1 MKHARSLLAPAVFAL
16 VATATLSAPALAH
29 LYACKDRDGRVWFR
43 NYKQDGEKCR
53 IAMRTDDPEPT
64 DRGGASSRAPAT
76 SKREF
81 APPGAAGAPR
91 PVEEPGSLDKR
102 MALYA
107 AYVEE
112 AAETYKIP
120 VEFIRAVMRVESA
133 FRFQAVSSAGAQGL
147 MQLMPRTARAMGVN
161 DPFDPRQNIMGG
173 ARFLRGL
180 ANRYGGDMV
189 RVLSA
194 YHAGSGN
201 VAAKG
206 GGIPFETTEGYVR
219 AVLDHYYRYKTL

>member
-1 MKHARSLLAPAVFAL
+1 MKLSTTLAILTLSLL
-16 VATATLSAPALAH
+16 LSAPAHAH

-43 NYKQDGEKCR
+43 NYKQDGERCR
-53 IAMRTDDPEPT
+53 VAMRTDDPEPVG
-64 DRGGASSRAPAT
+64 RGSSGSTPRSASG
-76 SKREF
+76 SKKDF
-81 APPGAAGAPR
+81 APPGVGGAPR
-91 PVEEPGSLDKR
+91 PVEEPGSLDTR
-102 MALYA
+102 MAMYA
-107 AYVEE
+107 AYIAE

-120 VEFIRAVMRVESA
+120 AEFIRAVMRVESS

-180 ANRYGGDMV
+180 ANKYRGDMV

-206 GGIPFETTEGYVR
+206 GNIPFATTEGYVR
-219 AVLDHYYRYKTL
+219 AVLDHYYRYRAL